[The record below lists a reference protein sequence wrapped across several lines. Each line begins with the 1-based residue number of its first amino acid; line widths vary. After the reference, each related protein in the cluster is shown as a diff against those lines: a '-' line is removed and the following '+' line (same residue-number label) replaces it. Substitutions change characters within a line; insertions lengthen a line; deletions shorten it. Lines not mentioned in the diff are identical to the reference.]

1 MKLHTKTK
9 KLSTSQRRKVVGL
22 TVEWMKDNIGRKVSK
37 ERTFNYKVMKLG
49 DRYTPAYGC
58 YDMEINTM
66 FVFHNFC
73 PTVKS
78 MIKCVLHEYTHYL
91 QNLRYYHDTLK
102 KVGYENHPDELHA
115 GMMEGLYQWVWE
127 DISPLIN
134 S

>member
-9 KLSTSQRRKVVGL
+9 RLSTSQRRKVVGL
-22 TVEWMKDNIGRKVSK
+22 TVEWMKENIGRKVSK

-91 QNLRYYHDTLK
+91 QNLRYYHHKLE
-102 KVGYENHPDELHA
+102 VYGYAKHPDEKQSRL
-115 GMMEGLYQWVWE
+115 MESLYEWVWE

>member
-9 KLSTSQRRKVVGL
+9 GLSVSQRRKVVGL
-22 TVEWMKDNIGRKVSK
+22 TVEWMKENIGRKVSK
-37 ERTFNYKVMKLG
+37 ERTFSYKVMKLG

-91 QNLRYYHDTLK
+91 QNLRYYHHKLE
-102 KVGYENHPDELHA
+102 VYGYAGHPDEKQSRF
-115 GMMEGLYQWVWE
+115 MESLYEWVWE